1 MARPSVKDVARRAGV
16 SLGTVSNVLNRPDSV
31 RPATRERV
39 EEAIAELGF
48 VRNDTA
54 RQLRAGD
61 SSTMAYLVLDAAN
74 PFFTNVAR
82 GIDGAA
88 RDAGLTV
95 FLCDSGQQASREDDY
110 LEALLSQRVRGV
122 CITPVDADNPQ
133 LRTLVERGIPVV
145 FVDRTPRGQDEHWCS
160 VGVDDLLGGRLAA
173 EHLLTTGHSHLAFV
187 GQSSDVPQSMD
198 RLAGARTALADADA
212 SAAELLV
219 LDTEGMQFEDG
230 HDAARRFLALAPAQ
244 RPTALF
250 CANDLLALGVLQ
262 VLTQE
267 GVAVP
272 DEVAIVG
279 YDDID
284 FAGAA
289 AVPLTSIR
297 QPCREMGRAAA
308 AALLE
313 EAAGGEH
320 KHRHVNFT
328 PELVVRRSTDPA
340 RDRA

>member
-39 EEAIAELGF
+39 AQAIAELGF

-61 SSTMAYLVLDAAN
+61 SRTMAYLVLDAAN
-74 PFFTNVAR
+74 PFFTDVAR
-82 GIDGAA
+82 GIDHAA

-122 CITPVDADNPQ
+122 CITPVDADNPR
-133 LRTLVERGIPVV
+133 LRTLVERGVPVV
-145 FVDRTPRGQDEHWCS
+145 FVDRTPRGQDQDWCS

-173 EHLLTTGHSHLAFV
+173 EHLLATGHTRLAFV
-187 GQSSDVPQSMD
+187 GQSSDVTQSVD
-198 RLAGARTALADADA
+198 RLAGAR
-212 SAAELLV
+212 AAVVEGGIGEDLLV

-230 HDAARRFLALAPAQ
+230 RDAARRFLELGPAE
-244 RPTALF
+244 RPTAVF

-262 VLTQE
+262 TFTQH

-272 DEVAIVG
+272 DEVALVG
-279 YDDID
+279 YDDIE

-289 AVPLTSIR
+289 AVPLTSVR
-297 QPCREMGRAAA
+297 QPCQEMGQAAA

-313 EAAGGEH
+313 EAESASTGQPHE
-320 KHRHVNFT
+320 HRHVSFT
-328 PELVVRRSTDPA
+328 PELVVRRSSE
-340 RDRA
+340 RG